1 MTLSVQWFARSFGTH
16 TYTQTE
22 ILLLYYRDKKAI
34 NEYILCVGLSTNGPY
49 VTN

>member
-1 MTLSVQWFARSFGTH
+1 MTLSVQWFARSFGT
-16 TYTQTE
+16 QTE
-22 ILLLYYRDKKAI
+22 ILLLYYRDKEAI